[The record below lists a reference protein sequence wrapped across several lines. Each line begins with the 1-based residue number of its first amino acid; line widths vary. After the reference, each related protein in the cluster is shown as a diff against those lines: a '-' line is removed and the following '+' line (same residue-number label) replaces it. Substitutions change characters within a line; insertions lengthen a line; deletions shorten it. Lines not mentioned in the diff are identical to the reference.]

1 MRTTDLVRSAVANT
15 FRSRLRTTLTVLAL
29 FVGAFTLTL
38 TTALGAGV
46 TDYVTRQV
54 DSLGADDVLV
64 VTAAAQDTSDGP
76 AAYDPD
82 TSTPTGGQA
91 ASPLPGAGAGGSLTE
106 AALDELAQVDGLS
119 DIEPVRS
126 TAVDYV
132 RPVDGGDD
140 QRYQLSIAPTASIA
154 RADLAAGAQL
164 DTDGDARQVLLPEE
178 YVEPLGF
185 ADAEDAVGETVVLA
199 VTDVLGEQHEV
210 EAELVG
216 VTNPSLLG
224 GGGGASTALVDELA
238 GLQAAGVDQR
248 PLYAV
253 ATARFDASLDDDA
266 VQAIKDDVA
275 ELDMS
280 AQTVSDQLGLV
291 TTVIAGITGV
301 LNAFAVVAL
310 VAAAFG
316 IVNTLL
322 MSVQERT
329 REIGLMKAL
338 GMSNGRVFGLFS
350 LEAAFLGLL
359 GSVLGVVVAVGVGT
373 GLSSALAAGPLA
385 SLGGLD
391 VLLFRP
397 ESLLGVVA
405 LIVGIAFVAGT
416 LPARRAARQ
425 QPIDALRYE

>member
-1 MRTTDLVRSAVANT
+1 MRTSDLVRAAVGNT
-15 FRSRLRTTLTVLAL
+15 LRSRVRTTLTVLAL

-54 DSLGADDVLV
+54 DQLGAQDVLV
-64 VTAAAQDTSDGP
+64 VTAAADSAPGP
-76 AAYDPD
+76 ARYDPD
-82 TSTPTGGQA
+82 TSTPSGAGA
-91 ASPLPGAGAGGSLTE
+91 GPLPGAAAGGALTE
-106 AALDELAQVDGLS
+106 ADLEDLETVAGIS
-119 DIEPVRS
+119 DIEPVRT

-132 RPVDGGDD
+132 RVAGGDLD
-140 QRYQLSIAPTASIA
+140 ERYQLTIAPTASIA
-154 RADLAAGAQL
+154 RADLAAGEQL
-164 DTDGDARQVLLPEE
+164 AAEGSAHEVLLPEE

-185 ADAEDAVGETVVLA
+185 ADAEDALGTTVLVG

-216 VTNPSLLG
+216 ITNPSLLG
-224 GGGGASTALVDELA
+224 AGGGAGRALVEELA
-238 GLQAAGVDQR
+238 ELQGAGVDQR

-253 ATARFDASLDDDA
+253 ATARFDPSSDDA
-266 VQAIKDDVA
+266 AVQQIKDAVA
-275 ELDMS
+275 DLGLS
-280 AQTVSDQLGLV
+280 AQTVEDQLGLI

-338 GMSNGRVFGLFS
+338 GMSGGRVFGLFS

-359 GSVLGVVVAVGVGT
+359 GSVLGSVVAMAVGT
-373 GLSSALAAGPLA
+373 GLNAVLAAGPLSA
-385 SLGGLD
+385 LGGLD

-397 ESLLGVVA
+397 GSVLGVVG
-405 LIVGIAFVAGT
+405 LIVAIAFLAGT

-425 QPIDALRYE
+425 EPIDALRYE

>member
-1 MRTTDLVRSAVANT
+1 MRTGDLVRAAVTNT

-64 VTAAAQDTSDGP
+64 VTAGAQDTSDGP

-82 TSTPTGGQA
+82 SAPAGGATG
-91 ASPLPGAGAGGSLTE
+91 PLPGAGAGGSLTDRDLERLE
-106 AALDELAQVDGLS
+106 AVEGLS
-119 DIEPVRS
+119 DVEPVRA

-132 RPVDGGDD
+132 RTVDGGDD
-140 QRYQLSIAPTASIA
+140 ERYQLSIAPTSSIGQ
-154 RADLAAGAQL
+154 ADLAAGAQL
-164 DTDGDARQVLLPEE
+164 DEDASQVLLPEE

-185 ADAEDAVGETVVLA
+185 ADAEDAVGATVVVA

-216 VTNPSLLG
+216 VTNPSLLSA
-224 GGGGASTALVDELA
+224 GGGASTTLLDDLAEL
-238 GLQAAGVDQR
+238 QSAGVDQR

-253 ATARFDASLDDDA
+253 AVARFDPSLDEA
-266 VQAIKDDVA
+266 GVQALKDDVA
-275 ELDMS
+275 DLGLS
-280 AQTVSDQLGLV
+280 AQTVEDQLGLV
-291 TTVIAGITGV
+291 TTVIRGITGV

-329 REIGLMKAL
+329 REIGLMKAM
-338 GMSNGRVFGLFS
+338 GMGNGRVFGLFS

-373 GLSSALAAGPLA
+373 GISSALAAGPLA
-385 SLGGLD
+385 ALGGLD
-391 VLLFRP
+391 VLLFQP
-397 ESLLGVVA
+397 GAAAGVIA
-405 LIVGIAFVAGT
+405 LIVAIAFVAGT
-416 LPARRAARQ
+416 LPARRASRQ
-425 QPIDALRYE
+425 RPIDALRYE

>member
-1 MRTTDLVRSAVANT
+1 MRTTDLVRAAVANT

-29 FVGAFTLTL
+29 FVGSFTLTL

-64 VTAAAQDTSDGP
+64 VTAAAPDTSDGP

-82 TSTPTGGQA
+82 TA
-91 ASPLPGAGAGGSLTE
+91 ASGAAATNPLPGAGGGSLTDRSLE
-106 AALDELAQVDGLS
+106 QLAEVDGLS
-119 DIEPVRS
+119 DIEPVRA

-132 RPVDGGDD
+132 RALDGTDE
-140 QRYQLSIAPTASIA
+140 QRYQLSLAPTASIG
-154 RADLAAGAQL
+154 RADLAAGDQL
-164 DTDGDARQVLLPEE
+164 DPDGTARQVVLPED

-185 ADAEDAVGETVVLA
+185 ADPADAVGATVVLA
-199 VTDVLGEQHEV
+199 VTDVLGQQHEV

-216 VTNPSLLG
+216 VTNPSLLS
-224 GGGGASTALVDELA
+224 GGGGASDALVADLA
-238 GLQAAGVDQR
+238 ELQAADVEQR

-253 ATARFDASLDDDA
+253 ATARFDPALDDDA
-266 VQAIKDDVA
+266 VEALKAEVA
-275 ELDMS
+275 DLGMT
-280 AQTVSDQLGLV
+280 AQTVEDQLGLV
-291 TTVIAGITGV
+291 TTVIRGITGV

-338 GMSNGRVFGLFS
+338 GMSSGRVFGLFS
-350 LEAAFLGLL
+350 LEAVVLGLL
-359 GSVLGVVVAVGVGT
+359 GSLLGVLVATVVGT

-397 ESLLGVVA
+397 EAAAGVVG
-405 LIVGIAFVAGT
+405 LIVAIAFLSGT